1 MSSTPHMT
9 TPAPTRTTDTPTTT
23 PPSFALANAQ
33 RTFDPF
39 NTEDCP
45 QMFAD
50 KWAADE
56 E

>member
-1 MSSTPHMT
+1 MSSTPQMNTRPPNRTETGT
-9 TPAPTRTTDTPTTT
+9 TRPT
-23 PPSFALANAQ
+23 SFALANAQ

-50 KWAADE
+50 KWTAEAE
-56 E
+56 